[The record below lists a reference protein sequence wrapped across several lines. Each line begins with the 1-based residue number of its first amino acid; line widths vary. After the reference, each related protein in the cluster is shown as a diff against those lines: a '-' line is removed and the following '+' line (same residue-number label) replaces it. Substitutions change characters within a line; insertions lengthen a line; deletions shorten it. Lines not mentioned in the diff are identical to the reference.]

1 MLCGGKF
8 QITSSDVQTN
18 KRTSCRIWNMATSS
32 ASSRGTSRG
41 NFYSAS
47 NISRTPSP
55 PSARGRNS
63 RTSPD
68 VLRSTSSSSSAASL
82 SSTPIS
88 SRDSISTLQQVIA
101 GLPACQ
107 TSIQDLLKTVDSSNE
122 RIKDLSEK
130 MKTLDDK
137 VDKLSSD
144 QVVDADRS
152 GNDTRGV
159 KRKRTKASL
168 LIQVRFNAY
177 LCRTLLATQSTR
189 FIAYNSVGWKYTY
202 AAALWSKIGSN
213 AASID
218 SADYDT
224 LDGTH

>member
-1 MLCGGKF
+1 
-8 QITSSDVQTN
+8 
-18 KRTSCRIWNMATSS
+18 MATSS

-55 PSARGRNS
+55 LSARDRNS

-68 VLRSTSSSSSAASL
+68 VLRSTSSSSSASL

-88 SRDSISTLQQVIA
+88 FRDSTSTLQQVIA
-101 GLPACQ
+101 GLSACQ
-107 TSIQDLLKTVDSSNE
+107 TSIQDLLKTVESSNE

-144 QVVDADRS
+144 QVVDADRRD
-152 GNDTRGV
+152 NDGRGV

-168 LIQVRFNAY
+168 LIQVSFNAFAGLY
-177 LCRTLLATQSTR
+177 SSSV
-189 FIAYNSVGWKYTY
+189 NSVYS
-202 AAALWSKIGSN
+202 LQF
-213 AASID
+213 
-218 SADYDT
+218 
-224 LDGTH
+224 LR